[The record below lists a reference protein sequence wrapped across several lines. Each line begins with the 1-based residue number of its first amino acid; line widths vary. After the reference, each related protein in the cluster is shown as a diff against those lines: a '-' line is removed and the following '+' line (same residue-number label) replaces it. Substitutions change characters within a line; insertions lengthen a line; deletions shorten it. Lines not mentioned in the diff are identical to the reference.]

1 MTESPVA
8 SEAYRRRN
16 RSRTPL
22 IIAIIAIVAVIAIAA
37 TVFALTRSGDASQQ
51 RVATIGVVLEP
62 TSLDVRT
69 NTGVAT
75 GQLLIDN
82 VYQGLVGIAAG
93 TVSEIVPVLATELPK
108 VSADGRSYTFTL
120 RDGVKFH
127 SGAEL
132 TADDVVTSLKETLT
146 PENIGFEP
154 KVEKVDAA
162 TIRISLAEPNSQLLW
177 QLANFPGL
185 IREAAATN
193 NVAATANGT
202 GPYRFEEWKQ
212 GDSLTLVKSDDYWG
226 DTATLETVVF
236 RFFPEGRAAV
246 NALRDGDLDVHTAL
260 LPPLREEFEKNANYR
275 LERAD
280 SSDVF
285 TLAYN
290 QAKAPLNDPRVRTAL
305 NLAIDSNALI
315 TSQNGDGKPLGGP
328 ITELE
333 PGYEDLTGVNAFD
346 PKAARALLVE
356 AGQRNLSLTI
366 TVPNHY
372 DSAAL
377 DLIKSQLADIGVAIT
392 VKQVEFSGWIEQ
404 VYTNRDYQLSY
415 VDHAEARDFVNY
427 ANPDYYFGYD
437 SPKVQE
443 LVAQSIAT
451 TDAAEENR
459 LLQEAARQVAADAPA
474 KWLFNYTPTN
484 VIGSQVT
491 GFPSANTNSRINLA
505 GVTIK

>member
-8 SEAYRRRN
+8 SEVYRHRN

-22 IIAIIAIVAVIAIAA
+22 IIAAIAIIAVVAIAA
-37 TVFALTRSGDASQQ
+37 TAFVLTRSGDASQQ
-51 RVATIGVVLEP
+51 RAATIGVLLEP

-93 TVSEIVPVLATELPK
+93 TVAEIVPVLATELPEI
-108 VSADGRSYTFTL
+108 SNDGRTFTFTL
-120 RDGVKFH
+120 RDGVRFH
-127 SGAEL
+127 SGAAL
-132 TADDVVTSLKETLT
+132 TADDVVDSLQETLT

-154 KVEKVDAA
+154 RIEEVDAT
-162 TIRISLAEPNSQLLW
+162 TIRIDLAEPNSQLLW

-202 GPYRFEEWKQ
+202 GPYRFDEWKQ
-212 GDSLTLVKSDDYWG
+212 GDSLTLVKDDDYWG
-226 DTATLETVVF
+226 DEATLETVVF

-260 LPPLREEFEKNANYR
+260 LPPLREEFENNANYR

-280 SSDVF
+280 STDVF

-290 QAKAPLNDPRVRTAL
+290 GAKAPLNDPRVRTAL
-305 NLAIDSNALI
+305 NLAIDSKALI
-315 TSQNGDGKPLGGP
+315 TAQNGDGKPLGGP
-328 ITELE
+328 ITNLE
-333 PGYEDLTGVNAFD
+333 PGYEDLTGVNTFD
-346 PKAARALLVE
+346 PQAARALLVE

-372 DSAAL
+372 DTAAL

-392 VKQVEFSGWIEQ
+392 VKPVDFSRWIEQ

-437 SPKVQE
+437 NPKVQE
-443 LVAQSIAT
+443 LVAQSISTSDAT
-451 TDAAEENR
+451 EENR
-459 LLQEAARQVAADAPA
+459 FLQEAARLVAADAPA

-484 VIGSQVT
+484 VIGSHVT
-491 GFPSANTNSRINLA
+491 GFPNANTNSRINLA
-505 GVTIK
+505 GVTID